1 MASARS
7 IIARDDTVLGVCF
20 AIGQDFGFNELYLR
34 LLFAAVLFWSPMAA
48 FAGYAVLGAI
58 VAFSRWIAP
67 DPVPTEGAE
76 AESPDCADERCEELA
91 LAA

>member
-34 LLFAAVLFWSPMAA
+34 LLFAVVLFWSPVAA
-48 FAGYAVLGAI
+48 FAGYALLGAI

-67 DPVPTEGAE
+67 GPMLVEAAE
-76 AESPDCADERCEELA
+76 EECADEPCEELA

>member
-1 MASARS
+1 MAIAGS

-20 AIGQDFGFNELYLR
+20 ALGQDFGFNPLYLR
-34 LLFAAVLFWSPMAA
+34 LLFAAVLFWSPAAA
-48 FAGYAVLGAI
+48 FGGYAALGAV

-67 DPVPTEGAE
+67 DPSPAPAE
-76 AESPDCADERCEELA
+76 APDCADEDGEELR

>member
-20 AIGQDFGFNELYLR
+20 AVGQDFGFNELYLR
-34 LLFAAVLFWSPMAA
+34 LLFAVVLFWSPLAA
-48 FAGYAVLGAI
+48 FAGYAVLGTI
-58 VAFSRWIAP
+58 VAFSRWVAP
-67 DPVPTEGAE
+67 DPVPVENVA
-76 AESPDCADERCEELA
+76 ADECPDERLEALP

>member
-7 IIARDDTVLGVCF
+7 IVARDDTVLGICF
-20 AIGQDFGFNELYLR
+20 AIGQDFGFNPLYLR
-34 LLFAAVLFWSPMAA
+34 ILFAVVLFWSPAAA

-58 VAFSRWIAP
+58 VAFSRWVAP
-67 DPVPTEGAE
+67 DPLTAAARNPGTRGQ
-76 AESPDCADERCEELA
+76 SWELP

>member
-34 LLFAAVLFWSPMAA
+34 LLFAIVLFWSPVAA

-67 DPVPTEGAE
+67 DPQPAE
-76 AESPDCADERCEELA
+76 AIAEESVGEPEELP

>member
-1 MASARS
+1 MARPGS

-34 LLFAAVLFWSPMAA
+34 LLFAVVLFWSPVAA
-48 FAGYAVLGAI
+48 FAGYAVLGGI
-58 VAFSRWIAP
+58 VAFSRWVAP
-67 DPVPTEGAE
+67 DPVPVEEAAE
-76 AESPDCADERCEELA
+76 EELEELP